1 MKPEYEIKRL
11 IRCNE
16 SDITCTG
23 GVVFIGD
30 GHTGKTHAA
39 LNLSSFKQGG
49 FINAQCQTISKSIN
63 LEFEYFIAHSN
74 IEKFKVTI
82 SSQLFIMPGQKGKA
96 EEGTGLA
103 FEDALDLYF
112 DIRSINE
119 VIVLV
124 LTYNLSSI
132 TTFQNLEYWLNR
144 AIEQELIKDYTNI
157 ILLGTH
163 LDREDTTIVKDEEIE
178 AGLKFISNHI
188 EERIGIRIG
197 LDRIIPIKISNMTH
211 KGIPEFQEEITD
223 CFFRSFDIKQILA
236 ENLYLETQ
244 SLEERSNIES

>member
-1 MKPEYEIKRL
+1 MEPQFEIRRL
-11 IRCNE
+11 IRCHE

-39 LNLSSFKQGG
+39 LNLSSYRPGG
-49 FINAQCQTISKSIN
+49 FIDNQCQTISKSIN
-63 LEFEYFIAHSN
+63 LEFEYFIAHSH

-96 EEGTGLA
+96 ERGTGLA

-124 LTYNLSSI
+124 LTYSLENI
-132 TTFQNLEYWLNR
+132 NTFQNLEYWLNR
-144 AIEQELIKDYTNI
+144 AIEQELIKEYTNI

-163 LDREDTTIVKDEEIE
+163 LDKEDNVIVKDEEIE
-178 AGLKFISNHI
+178 QGRQFITNHV
-188 EERIGIRIG
+188 EDRIGIKIDV
-197 LDRIIPIKISNMTH
+197 DRIHPVKISNMT
-211 KGIPEFQEEITD
+211 KEGIPEFQEVISN
-223 CFFRSFDIKQILA
+223 CFFASFDIQQIID
-236 ENLYLETQ
+236 ENLCLEPQ
-244 SLEERSNIES
+244 GSENESKEPI